1 MFVRTYGRT
10 TRKHNACGPFIRWA
24 EASKEQDNSH
34 KLSNIYKGGNE
45 VYSKII
51 LVGAIWKNDFVGL
64 GGGGG
69 DEWYFDNGSVVLAIQ
84 PKSSRVS
91 STNIK

>member
-1 MFVRTYGRT
+1 MDGQLEN
-10 TRKHNACGPFIRWA
+10 NACGPFIRWA
-24 EASKEQDNSH
+24 EASKVRDNSH

-84 PKSSRVS
+84 RKSSRVS